1 MTPVDYSS
9 IPYDDNERNAF
20 QFQQRRHSEWTDN
33 YELYRNKV
41 IVNRLT
47 QRQAVNIPLTKE
59 TIRTILA
66 NVDEF
71 PAIEFEELGN
81 DKDKEIAKN
90 ELWKNEVVEDKL
102 ELKDIVDKKQELL
115 YGITWRKLNIRNR
128 RFESEVKE
136 PFDMLVDRYVDP
148 TDLETARY
156 IIEMGIYQS
165 IDDLESNPLISEE
178 ALNKVKTYY
187 ATAQGLVKAQQVTQQ
202 ILDKNQRLNEMGVPD
217 VFAHAWHDY
226 G

>member
-1 MTPVDYSS
+1 MQTVDYST
-9 IPYDDNERNAF
+9 IPYDENERNAF
-20 QFQQRRHSEWTDN
+20 QFQQRRHQEWTEN

-102 ELKDIVDKKQELL
+102 EIKDIVDKKQELL

-178 ALNKVKTYY
+178 ALNKVKTY
-187 ATAQGLVKAQQVTQQ
+187 
-202 ILDKNQRLNEMGVPD
+202 
-217 VFAHAWHDY
+217 
-226 G
+226 